1 MNERQF
7 FDNGYGVSII
17 NNQFSYGLELAV
29 LKGTKDDYDICYD
42 TPITDDVIGH
52 LDNKT
57 LQETIELV
65 KALPKEE

>member
-42 TPITDDVIGH
+42 TPITDDVIGY
-52 LDNKT
+52 LNPKT